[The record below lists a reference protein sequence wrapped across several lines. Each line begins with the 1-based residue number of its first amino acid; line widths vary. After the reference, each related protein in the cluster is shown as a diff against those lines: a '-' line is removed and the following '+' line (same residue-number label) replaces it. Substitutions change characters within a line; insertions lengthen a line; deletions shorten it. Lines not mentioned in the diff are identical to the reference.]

1 MICVLVYVHISRGV
15 IMQTLNFSHTRQ
27 NLASTLDAVVD
38 NAMPVIVTRQNK
50 ESVVIISMK
59 DYRAME
65 ETAYLMQSEA
75 NAKRLNRAIDQLED
89 GLGKT
94 KELLE
99 E

>member
-1 MICVLVYVHISRGV
+1 MR
-15 IMQTLNFSHTRQ
+15 TLNFSHTRQ
-27 NLASTLDAVVD
+27 NLASTLDSVVD

-50 ESVVIISMK
+50 ESVVILSMK

-65 ETAYLMQSEA
+65 ETMYLMQSQA
-75 NAKRLNRAIDQLED
+75 NAIRLNRAIDQLED

-94 KELLE
+94 KELIE

>member
-1 MICVLVYVHISRGV
+1 
-15 IMQTLNFSHTRQ
+15 MQTINFSHTRQ
-27 NLASTLDAVVD
+27 NLASTFDSVVD
-38 NAMPVIVTRQNK
+38 NCMPVVVTRQNK

-75 NAKRLNRAIDQLED
+75 NAKRLNRAIAQLENAQ
-89 GLGKT
+89 GT
-94 KELLE
+94 TRELIE

>member
-1 MICVLVYVHISRGV
+1 
-15 IMQTLNFSHTRQ
+15 MQTLNFSHTRQ
-27 NLASTLDAVVD
+27 NLASTLDDVVD

-65 ETAYLMQSEA
+65 ETAYLMQSDA
-75 NAKRLNRAIDQLED
+75 NAKRLNRAINQLED

-94 KELLE
+94 KELIE